1 MTADQ
6 PRDQTLGW
14 LALNPLTVKQWQRF
28 RSIKRGYYSAIIL
41 AIALVASLAAEL
53 FVNSRALVVYYQG
66 TVAFPT
72 YGDVIP
78 GKAFGLDYDYETDY
92 RELKRLFADRGEGDW
107 VLMPP
112 VPYNA
117 LENDLRADAYP
128 PYPPSWSSGHYL
140 GTDSTGRDVLAR
152 LVYGFRI
159 AFGFAF
165 LLLACNYLLGIA
177 LGSAMGFWGG
187 TFDLLFQRVI
197 EVFNMVPLLY
207 VIMIVASIVVPTFW
221 TLVGIM
227 VIFNWTQMTWY
238 MRTSTYREKSREY
251 VLAARALAA
260 RALGASNS
268 RMIATHILPNAIS
281 VIVTFIPFSIAAGIG
296 LLTALD
302 YLGFGLPPPTPSWG
316 EMLAEG
322 TNHLESPWIVASVVV
337 GMVLVLLMVNY
348 IGEAVR
354 EAFDPKKF
362 TYYE

>member
-1 MTADQ
+1 MNPNE
-6 PRDQTLGW
+6 PRYRIPGKLT
-14 LALNPLTVKQWQRF
+14 LNPLTVKQWQRF

-41 AIALVASLAAEL
+41 AAALVASLGSEL
-53 FVNSRALVVYYQG
+53 LVNSRALLVYHQG
-66 TVAFPT
+66 AVTFPT
-72 YGDVIP
+72 YGDIVP
-78 GKAFGLDYDYETDY
+78 GRVFGLDYDYETDY
-92 RELKRLFADRGEGDW
+92 RDLRRLFAERDEGDW

-112 VPYNA
+112 VAYDA
-117 LENDLRADAYP
+117 LENDLRADDYP

-159 AFGFAF
+159 AFSFAF

-177 LGSAMGFWGG
+177 LGAAMGFWGG
-187 TFDLLFQRVI
+187 IFDLLFQRVI
-197 EVFNMVPLLY
+197 EVWNLVPVLY

-221 TLVGIM
+221 TLAAIM
-227 VIFNWTQMTWY
+227 VIFGWTQMTWY
-238 MRTSTYREKSREY
+238 MRTSTYKEKSREY
-251 VLAARALAA
+251 VLAARAL
-260 RALGASNS
+260 GASS
-268 RMIATHILPNAIS
+268 GRMIGTHILPNAIS
-281 VIVTFIPFSIAAGIG
+281 VIVTFIPFSIAAGIT

-316 EMLAEG
+316 ELLAQG
-322 TNHLESPWIVASVVV
+322 TNHLESPWIVGSVVV

-348 IGEAVR
+348 IGEAIR